1 MSHPADDERILAD
14 MERGLTH
21 DDPALSATLETLN
34 QQFTGQPE
42 RAVPPERSAKAPLS
56 RRDPR
61 LVTAVILAVIALV
74 GLILTAALNS
84 SPPPPDGE
92 ITRPAAYSAVLT
104 AYR

>member
-21 DDPALSATLETLN
+21 DDPALSATMETLN
-34 QQFTGQPE
+34 QQFPGQPE
-42 RAVPPERSAKAPLS
+42 RSGRARLS

-61 LVTAVILAVIALV
+61 LVAAVVLAVIALL

-84 SPPPPDGE
+84 PPAPPDGE
-92 ITRPAAYSAVLT
+92 VTRPAAHSAVLT
-104 AYR
+104 TYW

>member
-21 DDPALSATLETLN
+21 DDPALKATLETLN
-34 QQFTGQPE
+34 QQFPKQPE
-42 RAVPPERSAKAPLS
+42 QSVKARLS

-61 LVTAVILAVIALV
+61 LVTAVVLAVIALL

-84 SPPPPDGE
+84 SPAPPAGE
-92 ITRPAAYSAVLT
+92 ITRPAAHSAALT
-104 AYR
+104 TYR